1 MERLTKSYK
10 GYRIE
15 LTPGGDYCAQFSA
28 DIHDGSGRL
37 VSHLGTAG
45 NTEDRA
51 VSRSQE
57 WIDLNESITA
67 NP

>member
-1 MERLTKSYK
+1 MERLTRTYK

-15 LTPGGDYCAQFSA
+15 LTPGGDYCASFSA
-28 DIHDGSGRL
+28 DIRDGSGRL

-51 VSRSQE
+51 VSRSRE
-57 WIDLNESITA
+57 WIDFEEAYTTSH
-67 NP
+67 